1 MEYLR
6 DKAKANINSK
16 DKYGRTPLAMAARNG
31 NLEIL
36 SYLLKNGADYR
47 IGDSSGNTPMHYAAA
62 YGFAECLLEL
72 KKAGCD

>member
-1 MEYLR
+1 
-6 DKAKANINSK
+6 
-16 DKYGRTPLAMAARNG
+16 MAARNG

-47 IGDSSGNTPMHYAAA
+47 INDSSGNSPMHYAAA

-72 KKAGCD
+72 KKAGAD